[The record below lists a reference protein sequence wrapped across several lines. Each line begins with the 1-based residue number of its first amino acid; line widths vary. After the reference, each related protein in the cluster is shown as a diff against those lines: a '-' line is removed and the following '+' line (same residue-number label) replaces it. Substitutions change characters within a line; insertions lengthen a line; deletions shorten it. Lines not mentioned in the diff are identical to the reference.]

1 MRRFV
6 IIGQMASASGNFSL
20 DDLPSTSG
28 RLDVLLRS
36 LRAALLTSHG
46 LRKDVLVYLVLRGG
60 SAGPRVLRV
69 VGQNAKFIRPDE
81 RSLATLVKKTLAAVE
96 TAAETFVE
104 VRPGLELRQGDLS
117 EVLAELGSAPRFVLH
132 EDGRDIREHALES
145 DDAWFFLGDHVGFD
159 VVSLALLERSGCQR
173 LSVGPVSLHTDD
185 VVSLVSNELD
195 RRFGGPHAS
204 THPAGGANVPP
215 AGSSAPPSS

>member
-6 IIGQMASASGNFSL
+6 IIGQIASASGDFSL

-46 LRKDVLVYLVLRGG
+46 LRPDVLVYLVLRGG

-69 VGQNAKFIRPDE
+69 NSKNAKFIRPDE
-81 RSLATLVKKTLAAVE
+81 RSLATLVRKTLAAVE
-96 TAAETFVE
+96 TAPASFAE
-104 VRPGLELRQGDLS
+104 VRPGLELRQGDLA
-117 EVLAELGSAPRFVLH
+117 EILEELGDAPRFVLH
-132 EDGRDIREHALES
+132 ESGGDLREQPFAN
-145 DDAWFFLGDHVGFD
+145 DDAWFFLGDHIGFD

-173 LSVGPVSLHTDD
+173 LSVGPLSLHTDD
-185 VVSLVSNELD
+185 VVTLVSNELD
-195 RRFGGPHAS
+195 RRFVTNQIPRA
-204 THPAGGANVPP
+204 
-215 AGSSAPPSS
+215 